1 MKLSLAKIN
10 SERTK
15 LLSAKTPEQYIALS
29 INSKLPPGKK
39 ATITSEWLA
48 KTNFTYEDISH
59 ARNRDPYWRKKKSLG
74 SKQRNLKRINEFNY
88 KKPGATPKKTWSIE
102 EMEELFELDKK
113 LVDRDLAKKFKTS
126 LPAINHIRRKFKMVR
141 EIFEIKKQKINKSK
155 VVAYSM
161 KSEKLLR
168 EELISISK

>member
-1 MKLSLAKIN
+1 MKLSIAKIS
-10 SERTK
+10 SERAK

-29 INSKLPPGKK
+29 IDSKLPPGKK

-48 KTNFTYEDISH
+48 KTNYTYEDISY

-74 SKQRNLKRINEFNY
+74 SKQRNLKRISEFNY
-88 KKPGATPKKTWSIE
+88 KKPGSTPKKTWSVK

-113 LVDRDLAKKFKTS
+113 LVDRELAKKFKTS

-141 EIFEIKKQKINKSK
+141 EIFEIRKQKPNKSK
-155 VVAYSM
+155 IVAYSM

-168 EELISISK
+168 NELNSLSK

>member
-1 MKLSLAKIN
+1 MKLSLAKIS

-15 LLSAKTPEQYIALS
+15 LLSAKTPEQYIAIS

-48 KTNFTYEDISH
+48 KTNFTYEDISY

-74 SKQRNLKRINEFNY
+74 SKQRNLKRINDFNF
-88 KKPGATPKKTWSIE
+88 KKPGSTPKKTWSTKEIE
-102 EMEELFELDKK
+102 EVFELDKK

-141 EIFEIKKQKINKSK
+141 EIFEIKNQKANKTK
-155 VVAYSM
+155 IVAYSM

-168 EELISISK
+168 EELASLAK

>member
-1 MKLSLAKIN
+1 MKLSLAKIS

-15 LLSAKTPEQYIALS
+15 LLSAKTPEQYITLS

-48 KTNFTYEDISH
+48 KTNFTYEDISY
-59 ARNRDPYWRKKKSLG
+59 ARNRDPFWRKKKSLG
-74 SKQRNLKRINEFNY
+74 SKQRNLKRINEFNF
-88 KKPGATPKKTWSIE
+88 KKSGATPKKTWSTE
-102 EMEELFELDKK
+102 EMEELFDLDKK
-113 LVDRDLAKKFKTS
+113 MVDRELAKKFKTS

-141 EIFEIKKQKINKSK
+141 EIFEIKKQKISK
-155 VVAYSM
+155 TKAVAYSM

-168 EELISISK
+168 EELVSITK

>member
-1 MKLSLAKIN
+1 MKLSLAKIS

-15 LLSAKTPEQYIALS
+15 LLSAKTPEQYIAIS

-48 KTNFTYEDISH
+48 KTNFTYEDISY

-74 SKQRNLKRINEFNY
+74 SKQRNLKRINDFNF
-88 KKPGATPKKTWSIE
+88 KKPGSTPKKTWSIAE
-102 EMEELFELDKK
+102 IDAIFELDKK

-141 EIFEIKKQKINKSK
+141 EIFEIKNQKGNKTK
-155 VVAYSM
+155 IVAYSM

-168 EELISISK
+168 EELASLTK

>member
-15 LLSAKTPEQYIALS
+15 LLSAKTPEQYITLS

-48 KTNFTYEDISH
+48 KTNFTYKDISY
-59 ARNRDPYWRKKKSLG
+59 ARNRDPFWRKRKSVG
-74 SKQRNLKRINEFNY
+74 SKERNLNRMNAFNF
-88 KKPGATPKKTWSIE
+88 KKPGSTPKKTWTIE
-102 EMEELFELDKK
+102 EMEELFMLDKK

-141 EIFEIKKQKINKSK
+141 EIFEIKNQKINKTK
-155 VVAYSM
+155 AVAYSM
-161 KSEKLLR
+161 KSEKILR
-168 EELISISK
+168 EELISLSK

>member
-1 MKLSLAKIN
+1 MKLSIAKIS
-10 SERTK
+10 SERSK
-15 LLSAKTPEQYIALS
+15 LLSAKTPEQYISFS

-48 KTNFTYEDISH
+48 KTNFTYEDIAY

-74 SKQRNLKRINEFNY
+74 SKQRNLKRIQEFNF
-88 KKPGATPKKTWSIE
+88 KKPGANPKKTWSIKE
-102 EMEELFELDKK
+102 IEELFDLDKT

-141 EIFEIKKQKINKSK
+141 EIFELKKEKGNKKKI
-155 VVAYSM
+155 VAYSM

-168 EELISISK
+168 EELITLSK

>member
-1 MKLSLAKIN
+1 MKLSLAKIS

-15 LLSAKTPEQYIALS
+15 LLSAKTPEQYITLS

-48 KTNFTYEDISH
+48 KTNFTYEDISY
-59 ARNRDPYWRKKKSLG
+59 ARNRDPFWRKKKSLG
-74 SKQRNLKRINEFNY
+74 SKQRNMKRINEFNY
-88 KKPGATPKKTWSIE
+88 KKAGATPKKTWSTE

-113 LVDRDLAKKFKTS
+113 MVDRELAKKFKTS

-141 EIFEIKKQKINKSK
+141 EIFEIKKQKINKTK
-155 VVAYSM
+155 AVAYSM

-168 EELISISK
+168 EELLSITK

>member
-15 LLSAKTPEQYIALS
+15 LLSAKTPEQYITFS

-48 KTNFTYEDISH
+48 KTNFTYKDISY
-59 ARNRDPYWRKKKSLG
+59 ARNRDPFWRKRKSVG
-74 SKQRNLKRINEFNY
+74 SKERNLNRMNAFNF
-88 KKPGATPKKTWSIE
+88 KKPGSTPKKTWSIE
-102 EMEELFELDKK
+102 EMEELFMLDKK

-141 EIFEIKKQKINKSK
+141 EIFEIKKQKINKTK
-155 VVAYSM
+155 AVAYSM

-168 EELISISK
+168 EELISLSK